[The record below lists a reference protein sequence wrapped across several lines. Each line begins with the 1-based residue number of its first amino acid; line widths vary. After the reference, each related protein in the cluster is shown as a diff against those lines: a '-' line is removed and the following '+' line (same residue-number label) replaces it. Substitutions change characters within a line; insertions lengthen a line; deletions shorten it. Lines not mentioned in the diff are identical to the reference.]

1 MRSPRRAAIL
11 ALLPPLHNPV
21 DPARLSLDSACQNWP
36 ALEAALARFL
46 CPAGPAHGA
55 GPGEQAGEAGAPY
68 VEALVEWLGRAGP
81 ARLARLKGNA
91 KGKGVAGAIVYTV
104 AEEDRDDGEFAARLA
119 RSGGAS
125 FLAWHGSPAEN
136 WIRILWAG
144 LMVSK
149 NFIAEGL
156 C

>member
-1 MRSPRRAAIL
+1 
-11 ALLPPLHNPV
+11 V

-55 GPGEQAGEAGAPY
+55 GEQAGEAGAPY
-68 VEALVEWLGRAGP
+68 AEALVEWLGRAGP
-81 ARLARLKGNA
+81 ARLTRLKGNA
-91 KGKGVAGAIVYTV
+91 KGKGAAGVMVYTV
-104 AEEDRDDGEFAARLA
+104 GEEDRDDGEFAARLV

-144 LMVSK
+144 LMVRK
-149 NFIAEGL
+149 NVVAEELG
-156 C
+156 